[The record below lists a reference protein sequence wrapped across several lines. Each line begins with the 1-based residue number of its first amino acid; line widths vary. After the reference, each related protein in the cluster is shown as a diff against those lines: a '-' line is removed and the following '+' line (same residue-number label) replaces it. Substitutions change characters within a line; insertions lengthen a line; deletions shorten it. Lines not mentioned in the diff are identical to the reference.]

1 MEAFFRTHKYLVDHL
16 HAPVRRGLM
25 DEIDWS
31 QRLIGIKG
39 SRGVGKTTFLLDY
52 ARERYGADN
61 KECLYVNLNH
71 FYFTE
76 RTLADFAEE
85 FRAKGGKVLLI
96 DQVFKYKDWS
106 RELRYC
112 YDHLKD
118 LRIVFS
124 GSSVMRLKEENPD
137 LAGKV
142 ASYNLRGFSF
152 REYLNLMANT
162 RFPALSLEE
171 VLKDHGRI
179 ARAVGERVKPMAYF
193 QDYLH
198 HGFYPFF
205 LEKRNFSENLLKT
218 MNMTLEVDVLEK
230 KPVVQTEVGNTQI
243 ERIIHA
249 VDKVICLSNYT
260 FQYLSCHHYPMEK
273 VVHIPNGLIDEY
285 KELSVM
291 EKGRMRKQMGFSE
304 DETLFL
310 FVGRLMEAKGIFALM
325 KAFKRIA
332 SQEPKARLLVV
343 GSGDYESCFRER
355 FPYCSQITLMGKM
368 AKEEL
373 YQLYQIC
380 DVGVHPSLDEQC
392 SYVAIEMMMH
402 RLPMIGTDATGMN
415 EMIEEGHNGYK
426 VFIGEERNPDILE
439 EKFYQGLMRCIQDKA
454 SWSILGANAR
464 CLYQSTYS
472 LEIMKNRMAQ
482 AYFCNVE
489 P

>member
-1 MEAFFRTHKYLVDHL
+1 MTHLYIFNMESVAADYGIGTYLRQLTECFHAEEHLKLTVVTMCAAVKRMKTGWENGIRHISIPPPPISVMELMQTENEKKYCFSVACLLKEYIDETERNVFHFNFFQQ
-16 HAPVRRGLM
+16 
-25 DEIDWS
+25 ES
-31 QRLIGIKG
+31 LIG
-39 SRGVGKTTFLLDY
+39 Y
-52 ARERYGADN
+52 
-61 KECLYVNLNH
+61 
-71 FYFTE
+71 
-76 RTLADFAEE
+76 
-85 FRAKGGKVLLI
+85 
-96 DQVFKYKDWS
+96 
-106 RELRYC
+106 
-112 YDHLKD
+112 LKD
-118 LRIVFS
+118 IVPEAWNVFTIHYI
-124 GSSVMRLKEENPD
+124 NQ
-137 LAGKV
+137 
-142 ASYNLRGFSF
+142 SF
-152 REYLNLMANT
+152 VPMGMEQRKNEKT
-162 RFPALSLEE
+162 PA
-171 VLKDHGRI
+171 
-179 ARAVGERVKPMAYF
+179 
-193 QDYLH
+193 
-198 HGFYPFF
+198 
-205 LEKRNFSENLLKT
+205 
-218 MNMTLEVDVLEK
+218 
-230 KPVVQTEVGNTQI
+230 VQTEIGNTQI

-260 FQYLSCHHYPMEK
+260 LRYLSYHHYPMGK
-273 VVHIPNGLIDEY
+273 VVHIPNGLMDEY

-291 EKGRMRKQMGFSE
+291 EKGHIRTRMGFSE

-325 KAFKRIA
+325 NAFKRIV
-332 SQEPKARLLVV
+332 SQETKVRLLVV

-355 FPYCSQITLMGKM
+355 FPCCSQITLMGKM